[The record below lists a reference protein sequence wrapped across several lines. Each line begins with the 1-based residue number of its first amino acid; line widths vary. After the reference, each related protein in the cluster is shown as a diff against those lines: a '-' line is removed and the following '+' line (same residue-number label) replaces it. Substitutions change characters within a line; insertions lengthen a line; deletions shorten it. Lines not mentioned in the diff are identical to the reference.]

1 MTFEHEGVSFLT
13 PFLLKNQKMR
23 NYFQCGRYGFD
34 LTECLPL
41 VMGILNITPD
51 SFSDG
56 GKFLNLNAAL
66 DQAEKMIEDGADII
80 DIGGESSRP
89 GAKPVSEQ
97 EELDRIM
104 PVIYALKEYG
114 RAISVDTWKP
124 NIMREALIAGVDMI
138 NDINAFTTEGA
149 IDTVRDSECA
159 LCVMHKKGDSETM
172 QKKPRYKDVVKE
184 VSDYLKER
192 ATELINE
199 GIDVQRICLDPGF
212 GFGKTLEHN
221 LKLFK
226 NIGNICEDLGLPVL
240 VGVSR
245 KNMIGDLT
253 GKPVN
258 ERAAGSVAAA
268 LLAVSKGAKIVRVH
282 DVAQTVDAL
291 KIWHAIQN

>member
-1 MTFEHEGVSFLT
+1 
-13 PFLLKNQKMR
+13 MR